1 MCRLATDDYLC
12 GCLAVVDIVSCDSP
26 TCAYR
31 NLHTGML
38 VEECANRTGGCSRPG
53 GIPADTSV
61 EESEDR
67 VGGGRRPGEA
77 PEDRAGSPVVEA
89 VIAEMRRGTGRKR
102 TGRDVVA
109 KAARDAE
116 GDGRKGGGEGGR
128 GERGEG
134 GKVRTW
140 WGFEM

>member
-12 GCLAVVDIVSCDSP
+12 GCLAVVDIASCDSP

-31 NLHTGML
+31 NLHAGML

-61 EESEDR
+61 AGSEHR
-67 VGGGRRPGEA
+67 VGGGRRLGEA
-77 PEDRAGSPVVEA
+77 PDGRAGSPVVEA
-89 VIAEMRRGTGRKR
+89 VREGMRRGAGRKR

-109 KAARDAE
+109 KAVRDAE
-116 GDGRKGGGEGGR
+116 GGGRKGGGEE
-128 GERGEG
+128 GER